1 MELLDWGYT
10 RRYNI
15 KAYFS
20 KFPHSLV
27 VFRQIKDYY
36 FVYQV
41 HWKELDPVVTR
52 DDLEEMELLLN
63 QELGLEKA
71 YLNRKSRTHV

>member
-20 KFPHSLV
+20 KFPNSLV
-27 VFRQIKDYY
+27 IFRQITDYY

-41 HWKELDPVVTR
+41 KWSDLDPVVNR
-52 DDLEEMELLLN
+52 EDLEEMELLIN
-63 QELGLEKA
+63 QVLGMEEA
-71 YLNRKSRTHV
+71 YLKRKSKV